1 MSSAIS
7 AGPVGF
13 TGFVYPSAK
22 ILVARS
28 SIGGASLIEA
38 FVALHGE
45 RADIGVAC
53 NLQDNDR
60 LLDFDGGGRQAAG
73 DLVLGDGSFTAH
85 GVTFIGKVRVGQG
98 CGTVINAVVQ
108 NAVIG
113 DGSLVGPM
121 ARVLGPD
128 PDRPIVIP
136 EASLVLFGA
145 HITSQADVA
154 ANTIPVPAPF
164 TLFAADVT
172 EENLVLARGYNLLYR
187 AAARMTPFSAI
198 AGDPRNPGDDFPNV
212 EQAFGKLSIAPPT
225 VYRRGTATIPTR
237 AATFGDLTFERF
249 EPQSGLHGP
258 QPDSPAAGARFIVPR
273 VASPELIDDA
283 AIVIG
288 GCDLAAGIRIG
299 SGSCLHGADAPAV
312 SVGAR
317 TCIGRHSSLHEL
329 SLTACRVGADCVVG
343 DRVVLHGP
351 LEIGN
356 RVRVGDGSVLFG
368 PKIADDVTIGAR
380 ALVFGP
386 VEVKSDVPAGAIIV
400 PPGMEFL
407 IAPSASKRGGSLPV
421 SSAMMVTWLV
431 VQTMGVA
438 GCGLGA
444 LSILAERSGL

>member
-7 AGPVGF
+7 AGPVGY
-13 TGFVYPSAK
+13 TGFVHPSAK
-22 ILVARS
+22 ILTAKS

-38 FVALHGE
+38 FVTLRGE
-45 RADIGVAC
+45 RAEIGVAC

-60 LLDFDGGGRQAAG
+60 LLDFDGGGRKAAG

-85 GVTFIGKVRVGQG
+85 GVTFIGKVRIGQG
-98 CGTVINAVVQ
+98 CGMVINAVVQ

-128 PDRPIVIP
+128 PNQPIVIP
-136 EASLVLFGA
+136 EATLVLFGA
-145 HITSQADVA
+145 NITSQADVA

-172 EENLVLARGYNLLYR
+172 QENLVLARGYNLLYR

-198 AGDPRNPGDDFPNV
+198 AGDPRNPGEDFPTV
-212 EQAFGKLSIAPPT
+212 EQAFGKLSTAPPT
-225 VYRRGTATIPTR
+225 VYRRGTGIIPAR
-237 AATFGDLTFERF
+237 AATFGDLIYERF
-249 EPQSGLHGP
+249 EPHAAPGAPH
-258 QPDSPAAGARFIVPR
+258 PDSPAAGARFIVPR
-273 VASPELIDDA
+273 VASPELIDDE

-288 GCDLAAGIRIG
+288 GCDLAHGVRVG

-317 TCIGRHSSLHEL
+317 TCIGCHSSLHEL
-329 SLTACRVGADCVVG
+329 SLTACRVGADCVIG

-351 LEIGN
+351 LEVGN
-356 RVRVGDGSVLFG
+356 RVRVGDGAVLFG
-368 PKIADDVTIGAR
+368 PKIADGMKIGAG

-386 VEVKSDVPAGAIIV
+386 VEVTKDVPAGAIIV

-407 IAPSASKRGGSLPV
+407 IAPSAAKRIGSLPV
-421 SSAMMVTWLV
+421 SSAMLLTWLA
-431 VQTMGVA
+431 VQTTGVA

-444 LSILAERSGL
+444 LSILTDRGGL